1 MSNSVANVPTNLP
14 AIRKLLTYGTTQHRN
29 PSHPRVERRTKNL
42 SPRQQR
48 RLRAKE
54 RIARRRR

>member
-1 MSNSVANVPTNLP
+1 MAYGFPAFISRHTNP
-14 AIRKLLTYGTTQHRN
+14 Y
-29 PSHPRVERRTKNL
+29 HPRAERRAKNL